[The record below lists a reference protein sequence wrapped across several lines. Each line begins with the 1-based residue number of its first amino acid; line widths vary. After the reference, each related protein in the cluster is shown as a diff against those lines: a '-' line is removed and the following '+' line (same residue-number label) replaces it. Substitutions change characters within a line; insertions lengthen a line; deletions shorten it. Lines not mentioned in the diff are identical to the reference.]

1 MGDADGF
8 RLYHTPG
15 PPLVRDWL
23 YRPPTRASDL
33 RNQTISVRLA
43 GADAPEGAHF
53 GREAQPYAREAHE
66 ALRAMVEGRSV
77 RLSLAHIDQ
86 YQRLVATPY
95 VWLPPYVL
103 GPTNVSLAL
112 VRRGLATVYRNAG
125 ATYGP
130 APWLARWM
138 LDAQSGQSQ
147 LERAEEH
154 AKRCGLG
161 MWSLG
166 RSLETP
172 GAFKRRTHG

>member
-95 VWLPPYVL
+95 VL
-103 GPTNVSLAL
+103 SLI
-112 VRRGLATVYRNAG
+112 
-125 ATYGP
+125 
-130 APWLARWM
+130 
-138 LDAQSGQSQ
+138 
-147 LERAEEH
+147 H
-154 AKRCGLG
+154 I
-161 MWSLG
+161 
-166 RSLETP
+166 
-172 GAFKRRTHG
+172 